1 MKKIVRAF
9 LGILLLSMFFGCQP
23 AKAASTIPCDEI
35 ASLAEAIMAARQAGV
50 PMREMYKAADAHG
63 DDSEFFKSM
72 VKSLVK
78 QSFTVPRYST
88 EGFKKT
94 AITDFGSTVFMECI
108 RKQ

>member
-9 LGILLLSMFFGCQP
+9 LGILILSMFFGCQP
-23 AKAASTIPCDEI
+23 TKAASTVPCDEI
-35 ASLAEAIMAARQAGV
+35 ASLSEAIMTARQAGV
-50 PMREMYKAADAHG
+50 PMREMYKAADAHE

-94 AITDFGSTVFMECI
+94 AITDFGSKVFMECVS
-108 RKQ
+108 KQ